1 MAIREFKISGV
12 FGVVHELSTPSK
24 LLPLLPAALLATLTF
39 KLYIVNVSLVGLLSH
54 WIMAD
59 TVSCSLIILYCH
71 WYDLRSHSLVLSTRF
86 YLNHLLAVS

>member
-39 KLYIVNVSLVGLLSH
+39 KLYIVNLSLVGPLSH

-59 TVSCSLIILYCH
+59 THCTVLFPKNFVL
-71 WYDLRSHSLVLSTRF
+71 LLV
-86 YLNHLLAVS
+86 

>member
-39 KLYIVNVSLVGLLSH
+39 KLYIVNFVFGSSFYHTGLWLTNTLS
-54 WIMAD
+54 
-59 TVSCSLIILYCH
+59 
-71 WYDLRSHSLVLSTRF
+71 
-86 YLNHLLAVS
+86 